1 MIQFKTEAH
10 RRAVTRAATSAS
22 IRDKML
28 HTVHLHAV
36 ASDPSD
42 AEVMRLRAIA
52 LLRLLLTAERIRY
65 NAEKPKIS
73 KTESL

>member
-1 MIQFKTEAH
+1 MIQLRDEAH

-65 NAEKPKIS
+65 NAETKD
-73 KTESL
+73 

>member
-1 MIQFKTEAH
+1 MQ
-10 RRAVTRAATSAS
+10 
-22 IRDKML
+22 
-28 HTVHLHAV
+28 LHAR

-65 NAEKPKIS
+65 NVETPKIATN
-73 KTESL
+73 KTL